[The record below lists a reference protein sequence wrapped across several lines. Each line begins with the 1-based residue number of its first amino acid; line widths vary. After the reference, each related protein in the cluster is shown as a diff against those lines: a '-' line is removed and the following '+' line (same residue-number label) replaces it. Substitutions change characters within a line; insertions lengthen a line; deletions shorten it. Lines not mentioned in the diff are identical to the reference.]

1 MFTAVNRAAQVLN
14 TLSTSISNGIMRSIE
29 AMTTMLSRRKN
40 DKIVNDLV
48 YLLQIEYPHES
59 RDYVMNL
66 AINLLKEKSK

>member
-1 MFTAVNRAAQVLN
+1 MFTAVNAAAQVLN
-14 TLSTSISNGIMRSIE
+14 PLSTSISNGIMRSIE

-40 DKIVNDLV
+40 NKIANDLA
-48 YLLQIEYPHES
+48 YSLQIEYPHES

>member
-14 TLSTSISNGIMRSIE
+14 SLSTSISNGIMRSIE

-40 DKIVNDLV
+40 DKIVNDLA